1 MSKKTKKRG
10 KKHLEGRLKTL
21 SPVPTTRKRLP
32 RYQRCPDARPGG
44 QWVPGIV
51 SLGAP
56 VGIGVL
62 HPLLGEL
69 IATVDVVVVLTIIGT
84 ALFGSQALSER
95 AFRLLRWIGNRSE
108 PLRPRPTILTPTGT
122 WALQPAIGTS
132 PLVPA
137 VRLTSVTRAAMEK
150 STQLAG
156 PSGTPANPQQP
167 QIMAHY
173 L

>member
-10 KKHLEGRLKTL
+10 KKHLEGRLQTL
-21 SPVPTTRKRLP
+21 SPGDDDTQAHSALP
-32 RYQRCPDARPGG
+32 AMPRRTPWRTVGAD
-44 QWVPGIV
+44 IV

-108 PLRPRPTILTPTGT
+108 PLGPPSDHPDADGHM
-122 WALQPAIGTS
+122 
-132 PLVPA
+132 
-137 VRLTSVTRAAMEK
+137 SVTARHRHRAPRSRSAAHASYQSGDGEVDAARGA
-150 STQLAG
+150 SGTQLIR
-156 PSGTPANPQQP
+156 SNRR
-167 QIMAHY
+167 
-173 L
+173 

>member
-21 SPVPTTRKRLP
+21 SPGADDTQAPSALP
-32 RYQRCPDARPGG
+32 AMPRRTPWRTVGA
-44 QWVPGIV
+44 GIV

-108 PLRPRPTILTPTGT
+108 PLGPPARP
-122 WALQPAIGTS
+122 S
-132 PLVPA
+132 
-137 VRLTSVTRAAMEK
+137 
-150 STQLAG
+150 
-156 PSGTPANPQQP
+156 
-167 QIMAHY
+167 
-173 L
+173 